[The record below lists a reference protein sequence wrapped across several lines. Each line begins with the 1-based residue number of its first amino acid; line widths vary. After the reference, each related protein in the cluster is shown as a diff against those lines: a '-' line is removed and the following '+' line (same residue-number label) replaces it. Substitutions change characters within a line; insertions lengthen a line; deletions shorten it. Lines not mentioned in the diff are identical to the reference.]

1 MNNRTV
7 LACYAN
13 CITYAADV
21 RRCAAANNASPFRRD
36 TIGEAYKWLRIAR
49 SYRTRVA
56 LLGIGINATD
66 TRNDSSLDSGDTE
79 PVETCAICRG
89 W

>member
-1 MNNRTV
+1 LSDMNNRTI

-36 TIGEAYKWLRIAR
+36 TIAEAYKWLNIARRYRARIAEI
-49 SYRTRVA
+49 
-56 LLGIGINATD
+56 GIGINATD
-66 TRNDSSLDSGDTE
+66 AERS
-79 PVETCAICRG
+79 
-89 W
+89 